1 MEDTIK
7 IELLTPLTGTFLP
20 NEMEQDWEGEEYH
33 ELEEEQ
39 VLFDGAD
46 LIPYVS
52 EIQEKI
58 AEYSRVGHEDDK
70 TDNLMD
76 YFDGSAAIK
85 EKVLSAVPSVKEAD
99 GVLYGCTILELKEY
113 LETEELSE
121 LCEYLT
127 GQYSDG
133 WGEGFEQQEI
143 PVEGG
148 ELCIHF
154 WRPMD
159 FEFQQAKPEV
169 SKEKSEKQENPAN
182 VPKRPKMQLLGM
194 DGNVFA
200 VMARASKLLQENGQ
214 GQEAKEMI
222 ARVQKSENYYQALH
236 IISEYVETELSASS
250 QNDTKPPTYVQV
262 DETHIEEL
270 KQVPEF
276 ARVGEYYMY
285 GEEVSTQGFKGFF
298 AYTDKETL
306 YMARSQ
312 MNLADGDL
320 PEEKNEIVVSK
331 EWLSKFFPDCHI
343 GDSVTLDTESFS
355 GEYTISGILDT
366 TGQEKQNIYSF
377 LISKEMLEQCTKYE
391 PDGYFAYVHLN
402 HVNQLDGEL
411 IKSYVQKIK
420 EELQIPGVGFH
431 DAYFRYIDGDISMEN
446 VLLLMA
452 FAGIVLVG
460 GCVVIQSIF
469 RISII
474 DKIKSYG
481 QLRTVGATKKQ
492 IMRIVK
498 KEGHSL
504 GWKGMSIGILLGLGV
519 TLLLFPKGFSLSG
532 YLLVIGCTVLICWTM
547 ICLSIR
553 KPVKLAANISPVEAV
568 RFTSLQKKIKNR
580 AKRKK
585 ISPCSLGMLNFRRDW
600 KKTVSIVFS
609 LSLGGILLLAVSS
622 LLLLQSPEKMA
633 RQHFKNGD
641 YKIYIDSDRE
651 HIDLLKQ
658 GNPLNEEL
666 KQEVLGIDGVEDI
679 LVTRKSASYGAT
691 FGGITARG
699 TCDMITNENKE
710 LLAQAVV
717 EGSMPGDN
725 SILLKDDYR
734 DFDGKEKLG
743 ETIELS
749 LGKKTIP
756 VTISGFF
763 DGEKTD
769 FASGHGPIGVDGPMM
784 FLSEELFQELIP
796 DVTNFDYSWDIVC
809 DPEKSEKVG
818 KALENLVV
826 SHTDIG
832 LDTFEDKVDSYGYM
846 DVAYGVMQVISWF
859 IFLFGVINLINTT
872 LSNQYSRRQEN
883 SVLRS
888 IGLAPKQLAQMT
900 VWEGMGY
907 VVSSILLMLAIGLP
921 ITLLVWRKFSISA
934 YAGRIL
940 PYEFPWLQMGV
951 YVVELVTVELILSV
965 WTIRRQKKQS
975 LIEQMRSME

>member
-1 MEDTIK
+1 MTWPFENNTNGIVK
-7 IELLTPLTGTFLP
+7 
-20 NEMEQDWEGEEYH
+20 
-33 ELEEEQ
+33 
-39 VLFDGAD
+39 
-46 LIPYVS
+46 
-52 EIQEKI
+52 
-58 AEYSRVGHEDDK
+58 
-70 TDNLMD
+70 NL
-76 YFDGSAAIK
+76 
-85 EKVLSAVPSVKEAD
+85 
-99 GVLYGCTILELKEY
+99 
-113 LETEELSE
+113 
-121 LCEYLT
+121 
-127 GQYSDG
+127 
-133 WGEGFEQQEI
+133 
-143 PVEGG
+143 
-148 ELCIHF
+148 
-154 WRPMD
+154 
-159 FEFQQAKPEV
+159 AKRNL
-169 SKEKSEKQENPAN
+169 KSEKRRNIM
-182 VPKRPKMQLLGM
+182 V
-194 DGNVFA
+194 
-200 VMARASKLLQENGQ
+200 
-214 GQEAKEMI
+214 
-222 ARVQKSENYYQALH
+222 
-236 IISEYVETELSASS
+236 IISVVLAAFLISLSGLVGVSLMQTEKKKVI
-250 QNDTKPPTYVQV
+250 DTYEATYVQV
-262 DETHIEEL
+262 DEAHIEEL

-285 GEEVSTQGFKGFF
+285 GKESSTQGFNGFF
-298 AYTDKETL
+298 AYADKETL

-312 MNLADGDL
+312 MKLADGDL
-320 PEEKNEIVVSK
+320 PIEKNEIVVSK

-343 GDSVTLDTESFS
+343 GDSVTMDTESFS

-366 TGQEKQNIYSF
+366 TGQEKQNMYSF
-377 LISKEMLEQCTKYE
+377 LISKEMLGQCKKYE
-391 PDGYFAYVHLN
+391 PDGFFAYVHLKN
-402 HVNQLDGEL
+402 VDQLDGEL

-420 EELQIPGVGFH
+420 EELQIPGVGFQ

-481 QLRTVGATKKQ
+481 QLRTIGATKKQ

-519 TLLLFPKGFSLSG
+519 TLLLFPRGFSLLG

-568 RFTSLQKKIKNR
+568 RFTSPQKKIKNR
-580 AKRKK
+580 TKRKK

-600 KKTVSIVFS
+600 KKTVSIMFS

-622 LLLLQSPEKMA
+622 LLILQSPEKLA
-633 RQHFKNGD
+633 RQEFENGD
-641 YKIYIDSDRE
+641 YKIYMDSDQE

-666 KQEVLGIDGVEDI
+666 KQEILDIDGVEGI
-679 LVTRKSASYGAT
+679 LVTRKSAGFEAT
-691 FGGITARG
+691 SHGITSHG
-699 TCDMITNENKE
+699 TCDMITKENRE
-710 LLAQAVV
+710 LLAQAIV
-717 EGSMPGDN
+717 EGSMPDN
-725 SILLKDDYR
+725 NGILLPYEYC

-749 LGKKTIP
+749 LGEKTIP
-756 VTISGFF
+756 VTISGYF
-763 DGEKTD
+763 DAKQVFA
-769 FASGHGPIGVDGPMM
+769 FASGHGSIGVDGPMM
-784 FLSEELFQELIP
+784 FLPEELFQELIP

-809 DPEKSEKVG
+809 NPDKSEKVG

-826 SHTDIG
+826 SHTDTG

-846 DVAYGVMQVISWF
+846 NVAYGIMQVISWF

-888 IGLAPKQLAQMT
+888 VGLAPKQLAQMA

-951 YVVELVTVELILSV
+951 YVVVLVTVEFILSV

-975 LIEQMRSME
+975 LIEQMRAME

>member
-1 MEDTIK
+1 MTWPFENNTNGIVK
-7 IELLTPLTGTFLP
+7 
-20 NEMEQDWEGEEYH
+20 
-33 ELEEEQ
+33 
-39 VLFDGAD
+39 
-46 LIPYVS
+46 
-52 EIQEKI
+52 
-58 AEYSRVGHEDDK
+58 
-70 TDNLMD
+70 NL
-76 YFDGSAAIK
+76 
-85 EKVLSAVPSVKEAD
+85 
-99 GVLYGCTILELKEY
+99 
-113 LETEELSE
+113 
-121 LCEYLT
+121 
-127 GQYSDG
+127 
-133 WGEGFEQQEI
+133 
-143 PVEGG
+143 
-148 ELCIHF
+148 
-154 WRPMD
+154 
-159 FEFQQAKPEV
+159 AKRNL
-169 SKEKSEKQENPAN
+169 KSEKRRNIM
-182 VPKRPKMQLLGM
+182 V
-194 DGNVFA
+194 
-200 VMARASKLLQENGQ
+200 
-214 GQEAKEMI
+214 
-222 ARVQKSENYYQALH
+222 
-236 IISEYVETELSASS
+236 IISVVLAAFLISLSGLVGVSLMQTEKKKVI
-250 QNDTKPPTYVQV
+250 DTYEATYVQV
-262 DETHIEEL
+262 DEAHIEEL
-270 KQVPEF
+270 KQVPDF

-285 GEEVSTQGFKGFF
+285 GKESSTQGFNGFF
-298 AYTDKETL
+298 AYADKETL

-312 MNLADGDL
+312 MKLADGDL
-320 PEEKNEIVVSK
+320 PIEKNEIVVSK
-331 EWLSKFFPDCHI
+331 EWLSKFSPDCHI

-366 TGQEKQNIYSF
+366 TGQEKQNMYSF
-377 LISKEMLEQCTKYE
+377 LISKEMLEQCKKYE
-391 PDGYFAYVHLN
+391 PDGFFAYVHLKN
-402 HVNQLDGEL
+402 VDQLDGEL

-420 EELQIPGVGFH
+420 EELQIPGVGFQ

-481 QLRTVGATKKQ
+481 QLRTIGATKKQ

-519 TLLLFPKGFSLSG
+519 TLLLFPRGFSLLG

-568 RFTSLQKKIKNR
+568 RFTSPQKKIKNR
-580 AKRKK
+580 TKRKK
-585 ISPCSLGMLNFRRDW
+585 ISPCSLGILNFRRDW
-600 KKTVSIVFS
+600 KKTVSIMFS

-622 LLLLQSPEKMA
+622 LLILQSPEKLA
-633 RQHFKNGD
+633 RQYFKNGD
-641 YKIYIDSDRE
+641 YKIYMDSDKE

-666 KQEVLGIDGVEDI
+666 KQEILNIDGVEEI
-679 LVTRKSASYGAT
+679 LVTRKSAGFEAT
-691 FGGITARG
+691 SHGITEHG
-699 TCDMITNENKE
+699 TCDMITKENRE
-710 LLAQAVV
+710 LLAQAIV
-717 EGSMPGDN
+717 EGSMPDN
-725 SILLKDDYR
+725 NGILLPYEYSG
-734 DFDGKEKLG
+734 FDGKEKLG

-749 LGKKTIP
+749 LGEKTIP
-756 VTISGFF
+756 VTISGFYNLQ
-763 DGEKTD
+763 KTI
-769 FASGHGPIGVDGPMM
+769 FASGHGSIGVDGPMM
-784 FLSEELFQELIP
+784 FLPEKLFQELIP

-809 DPEKSEKVG
+809 DSDKSEKVG

-826 SHTDIG
+826 SHTDTG
-832 LDTFEDKVDSYGYM
+832 LDTFEDRVDSFGYM
-846 DVAYGVMQVISWF
+846 NVVYGIMQVISWF

-888 IGLAPKQLAQMT
+888 VGLAPKQLAQMA

-921 ITLLVWRKFSISA
+921 ITLLVWRKFSISS

-951 YVVELVTVELILSV
+951 YVVVLVTVEFILSV

-975 LIEQMRSME
+975 LIEQMRAME

>member
-1 MEDTIK
+1 MTWPFENNTNGIVK
-7 IELLTPLTGTFLP
+7 
-20 NEMEQDWEGEEYH
+20 
-33 ELEEEQ
+33 
-39 VLFDGAD
+39 
-46 LIPYVS
+46 
-52 EIQEKI
+52 
-58 AEYSRVGHEDDK
+58 
-70 TDNLMD
+70 NL
-76 YFDGSAAIK
+76 
-85 EKVLSAVPSVKEAD
+85 
-99 GVLYGCTILELKEY
+99 
-113 LETEELSE
+113 
-121 LCEYLT
+121 
-127 GQYSDG
+127 
-133 WGEGFEQQEI
+133 
-143 PVEGG
+143 
-148 ELCIHF
+148 
-154 WRPMD
+154 
-159 FEFQQAKPEV
+159 AKRNL
-169 SKEKSEKQENPAN
+169 KSEKRRNIM
-182 VPKRPKMQLLGM
+182 V
-194 DGNVFA
+194 
-200 VMARASKLLQENGQ
+200 
-214 GQEAKEMI
+214 
-222 ARVQKSENYYQALH
+222 
-236 IISEYVETELSASS
+236 IISVVLAAFLISLSGLVGVSLMQTEKKKVI
-250 QNDTKPPTYVQV
+250 DTYEATYVQV
-262 DETHIEEL
+262 DEAHIEEL

-285 GEEVSTQGFKGFF
+285 GEEVSTQGFNGFF
-298 AYTDKETL
+298 AYADKETL
-306 YMARSQ
+306 YMAHSQ
-312 MNLADGDL
+312 MKLADGDL
-320 PEEKNEIVVSK
+320 PIEKNEIVVSK

-366 TGQEKQNIYSF
+366 TGQEKQNMYSF
-377 LISKEMLEQCTKYE
+377 LISKEMLEQCKKYE
-391 PDGYFAYVHLN
+391 PDGFFAYVHLKN
-402 HVNQLDGEL
+402 VDQLDGEL

-420 EELQIPGVGFH
+420 EELQIPGVGFQ
-431 DAYFRYIDGDISMEN
+431 DAYFRYIDGEISMEN

-481 QLRTVGATKKQ
+481 QLRTIGATKKQ

-519 TLLLFPKGFSLSG
+519 TLLLFPRGFSLLG
-532 YLLVIGCTVLICWTM
+532 YLFVIGCTVLICWTM

-568 RFTSLQKKIKNR
+568 RFTSPQKKIKNR
-580 AKRKK
+580 TKRKK

-622 LLLLQSPEKMA
+622 LLILQSPEKMA

-641 YKIYIDSDRE
+641 YKIYIDSDQE

-666 KQEVLGIDGVEDI
+666 KQEVLGIDGVEGI
-679 LVTRKSASYGAT
+679 LVTRKSAGFEAT
-691 FGGITARG
+691 SHGITSHG
-699 TCDMITNENKE
+699 TCDMITKENRE
-710 LLAQAVV
+710 LLAQAIV
-717 EGSMPGDN
+717 EGNMPDN
-725 SILLKDDYR
+725 NGILLPYEYC

-749 LGKKTIP
+749 LGEKTIP
-756 VTISGFF
+756 VTISGYF
-763 DGEKTD
+763 DAKQVFA
-769 FASGHGPIGVDGPMM
+769 FASGHGSIGVDGPMM
-784 FLSEELFQELIP
+784 FLPEELFQELIP

-809 DPEKSEKVG
+809 DSDKSEKVG

-826 SHTDIG
+826 SHTDTG

-846 DVAYGVMQVISWF
+846 NVAYGIMQVISWF

-888 IGLAPKQLAQMT
+888 VGLAPKQLAQMA

-907 VVSSILLMLAIGLP
+907 VISSILLMLAIGLP

-951 YVVELVTVELILSV
+951 YVVVFVTVEFILSV

-975 LIEQMRSME
+975 LIEQMRAME

>member
-1 MEDTIK
+1 MTWPFENNTNGIVK
-7 IELLTPLTGTFLP
+7 
-20 NEMEQDWEGEEYH
+20 
-33 ELEEEQ
+33 
-39 VLFDGAD
+39 
-46 LIPYVS
+46 
-52 EIQEKI
+52 
-58 AEYSRVGHEDDK
+58 
-70 TDNLMD
+70 NL
-76 YFDGSAAIK
+76 
-85 EKVLSAVPSVKEAD
+85 
-99 GVLYGCTILELKEY
+99 
-113 LETEELSE
+113 
-121 LCEYLT
+121 
-127 GQYSDG
+127 
-133 WGEGFEQQEI
+133 
-143 PVEGG
+143 
-148 ELCIHF
+148 
-154 WRPMD
+154 
-159 FEFQQAKPEV
+159 AKRNL
-169 SKEKSEKQENPAN
+169 KSEKRRNIM
-182 VPKRPKMQLLGM
+182 V
-194 DGNVFA
+194 
-200 VMARASKLLQENGQ
+200 
-214 GQEAKEMI
+214 
-222 ARVQKSENYYQALH
+222 
-236 IISEYVETELSASS
+236 IISVVLAAFLISLSGLVGVSLMQTEKKKVI
-250 QNDTKPPTYVQV
+250 DTYEATYVQV
-262 DETHIEEL
+262 DEAHIEEL

-285 GEEVSTQGFKGFF
+285 GEEVSTQGFNGFF
-298 AYTDKETL
+298 AYADKETL

-312 MNLADGDL
+312 MKLADGDL
-320 PEEKNEIVVSK
+320 PIEKNEIVVSK

-366 TGQEKQNIYSF
+366 TGQEKQNMYSF
-377 LISKEMLEQCTKYE
+377 LISKEMLKQCKKYE
-391 PDGYFAYVHLN
+391 PDGFFAYVHLKN
-402 HVNQLDGEL
+402 VDQLDGEL

-420 EELQIPGVGFH
+420 EELQIPGVGFQ
-431 DAYFRYIDGDISMEN
+431 DAYFRYIDGEISMEN

-481 QLRTVGATKKQ
+481 QLRTIGATKKQ

-519 TLLLFPKGFSLSG
+519 TLLLFPRGFSLLG
-532 YLLVIGCTVLICWTM
+532 YLFVIGCTVLICWTM

-568 RFTSLQKKIKNR
+568 RFTSPQKKIKNR
-580 AKRKK
+580 TKRKK

-600 KKTVSIVFS
+600 KKTVSIMFS

-622 LLLLQSPEKMA
+622 LLILQSPEKLA
-633 RQHFKNGD
+633 RQYFKNGD
-641 YKIYIDSDRE
+641 YKIYMDSDKE

-666 KQEVLGIDGVEDI
+666 KQEILDIDGVEEI
-679 LVTRKSASYGAT
+679 LVTRKSAGFEAT
-691 FGGITARG
+691 SHEITMRG
-699 TCDMITNENKE
+699 VCDMITKENRK
-710 LLAQAVV
+710 LVAQAVLD
-717 EGSMPGDN
+717 GSMPEDN
-725 SILLKDDYR
+725 GILLPYNYQG
-734 DFDGKEKLG
+734 FDGKEKLG

-749 LGKKTIP
+749 LGEKTIP
-756 VTISGFF
+756 VIISGFF
-763 DGEKTD
+763 DAKQVLA
-769 FASGHGPIGVDGPMM
+769 FADGHGPIGVDGPMM

-809 DPEKSEKVG
+809 NPEKSEKVG

-832 LDTFEDKVDSYGYM
+832 LDTFEDRVDSFGYM
-846 DVAYGVMQVISWF
+846 NVAYGIMQVISWF

-888 IGLAPKQLAQMT
+888 VGLAPKQLAQMA

-921 ITLLVWRKFSISA
+921 ITLLVWRKFSISS

-951 YVVELVTVELILSV
+951 YVVVLVTVEFILSV

-975 LIEQMRSME
+975 LIEQMRAME

>member
-1 MEDTIK
+1 MTWPFENNTNGIVK
-7 IELLTPLTGTFLP
+7 
-20 NEMEQDWEGEEYH
+20 
-33 ELEEEQ
+33 
-39 VLFDGAD
+39 
-46 LIPYVS
+46 
-52 EIQEKI
+52 
-58 AEYSRVGHEDDK
+58 
-70 TDNLMD
+70 NL
-76 YFDGSAAIK
+76 
-85 EKVLSAVPSVKEAD
+85 
-99 GVLYGCTILELKEY
+99 
-113 LETEELSE
+113 
-121 LCEYLT
+121 
-127 GQYSDG
+127 
-133 WGEGFEQQEI
+133 
-143 PVEGG
+143 
-148 ELCIHF
+148 
-154 WRPMD
+154 
-159 FEFQQAKPEV
+159 AKRNL
-169 SKEKSEKQENPAN
+169 KSEKRRNIM
-182 VPKRPKMQLLGM
+182 V
-194 DGNVFA
+194 
-200 VMARASKLLQENGQ
+200 
-214 GQEAKEMI
+214 
-222 ARVQKSENYYQALH
+222 
-236 IISEYVETELSASS
+236 IISVVLAAFLISLSGLVGVSLMQTEKKKVI
-250 QNDTKPPTYVQV
+250 DTYEATYVQV
-262 DETHIEEL
+262 DEAHIEEL

-285 GEEVSTQGFKGFF
+285 GEEVSTQGFNGFF
-298 AYTDKETL
+298 AYADKETL

-312 MNLADGDL
+312 MKLADGDL
-320 PEEKNEIVVSK
+320 PIEKNEIVVSK

-366 TGQEKQNIYSF
+366 TGQEKQNMYSF
-377 LISKEMLEQCTKYE
+377 LISKEMLKQCKKYE
-391 PDGYFAYVHLN
+391 PDGFFAYVHLKN
-402 HVNQLDGEL
+402 VDQLDGEL

-420 EELQIPGVGFH
+420 EELQIPGVGFQ
-431 DAYFRYIDGDISMEN
+431 DAYFRYIDGEISMEN

-481 QLRTVGATKKQ
+481 QLRTIGATKKQ

-519 TLLLFPKGFSLSG
+519 TLLLFPRGFSLLG
-532 YLLVIGCTVLICWTM
+532 YLFVIGCTVLICWTM

-568 RFTSLQKKIKNR
+568 RFTSPQKKIKNR
-580 AKRKK
+580 TKRKK

-600 KKTVSIVFS
+600 KKTVSIMFS

-622 LLLLQSPEKMA
+622 LLILQSPEKLA
-633 RQHFKNGD
+633 RQYFKNGD
-641 YKIYIDSDRE
+641 YKIYMDSDKE

-666 KQEVLGIDGVEDI
+666 KQEILDIDGVEGI
-679 LVTRKSASYGAT
+679 LVTRKSAGFEAT
-691 FGGITARG
+691 SHEITTRG
-699 TCDMITNENKE
+699 VCDMITKKNRK
-710 LLAQAVV
+710 LVAQTVV
-717 EGSMPGDN
+717 EGSMPDN
-725 SILLKDDYR
+725 NGILLPYDYR
-734 DFDGKEKLG
+734 GFDGKEKLG

-749 LGKKTIP
+749 LGEKTIP
-756 VTISGFF
+756 VTISGFY
-763 DGEKTD
+763 DLEKTI

-784 FLSEELFQELIP
+784 FLPEKLLQKLIP

-809 DPEKSEKVG
+809 NPDKSEKVG

-832 LDTFEDKVDSYGYM
+832 LDTFEDRVDSFGYM
-846 DVAYGVMQVISWF
+846 NVAYGIMQVISWF

-888 IGLAPKQLAQMT
+888 VGLAPKQLAQMA

-921 ITLLVWRKFSISA
+921 ITLLVWRKFSISS

-951 YVVELVTVELILSV
+951 YVVVLVTVEFILSV

-975 LIEQMRSME
+975 LIEQMRAME

>member
-1 MEDTIK
+1 MQTEKKKVIDT
-7 IELLTPLTGTFLP
+7 
-20 NEMEQDWEGEEYH
+20 Y
-33 ELEEEQ
+33 
-39 VLFDGAD
+39 
-46 LIPYVS
+46 
-52 EIQEKI
+52 
-58 AEYSRVGHEDDK
+58 
-70 TDNLMD
+70 
-76 YFDGSAAIK
+76 
-85 EKVLSAVPSVKEAD
+85 EA
-99 GVLYGCTILELKEY
+99 
-113 LETEELSE
+113 
-121 LCEYLT
+121 
-127 GQYSDG
+127 
-133 WGEGFEQQEI
+133 
-143 PVEGG
+143 
-148 ELCIHF
+148 
-154 WRPMD
+154 
-159 FEFQQAKPEV
+159 
-169 SKEKSEKQENPAN
+169 
-182 VPKRPKMQLLGM
+182 
-194 DGNVFA
+194 
-200 VMARASKLLQENGQ
+200 
-214 GQEAKEMI
+214 
-222 ARVQKSENYYQALH
+222 
-236 IISEYVETELSASS
+236 
-250 QNDTKPPTYVQV
+250 TYVQV
-262 DETHIEEL
+262 DEAHIEEL

-285 GEEVSTQGFKGFF
+285 GKESSTQGFNGFF
-298 AYTDKETL
+298 AYADKETL

-312 MNLADGDL
+312 MKLADGDL

-366 TGQEKQNIYSF
+366 TGQEKQNMYSF
-377 LISKEMLEQCTKYE
+377 LISKEMLKQCKKYE
-391 PDGYFAYVHLN
+391 PDGFFAYVHLKN
-402 HVNQLDGEL
+402 VDQLDGEL

-420 EELQIPGVGFH
+420 EELQIPGVGFQ

-481 QLRTVGATKKQ
+481 QLRTIGATKKQ

-519 TLLLFPKGFSLSG
+519 TLLLFPRGFSLLG

-568 RFTSLQKKIKNR
+568 RFTSPQKKIKNR
-580 AKRKK
+580 TKRKK
-585 ISPCSLGMLNFRRDW
+585 ISPCSLGILNFRRDW
-600 KKTVSIVFS
+600 KKTVSIMFS

-622 LLLLQSPEKMA
+622 LLILQSPEKLA
-633 RQHFKNGD
+633 RQYFKNGD
-641 YKIYIDSDRE
+641 YKIYMDSDKE

-666 KQEVLGIDGVEDI
+666 KQEILNIDGVEEI
-679 LVTRKSASYGAT
+679 LVTRKSAGFEAT
-691 FGGITARG
+691 SHGITEHG
-699 TCDMITNENKE
+699 TCDMITKENRE
-710 LLAQAVV
+710 HLAQAIV
-717 EGSMPGDN
+717 EGSMPDN
-725 SILLKDDYR
+725 NGILLPYEYSG
-734 DFDGKEKLG
+734 FDGKEKLG

-749 LGKKTIP
+749 LGEKTIP
-756 VTISGFF
+756 VTISGFYNLQ
-763 DGEKTD
+763 KTI
-769 FASGHGPIGVDGPMM
+769 FASGHGSIGVDGPMM
-784 FLSEELFQELIP
+784 FLPEKLFQELIP

-809 DPEKSEKVG
+809 DSDKSEKVG

-826 SHTDIG
+826 SHTDTG
-832 LDTFEDKVDSYGYM
+832 LDTFEDRVDSFGYM
-846 DVAYGVMQVISWF
+846 NVVYGIMQVISWF

-888 IGLAPKQLAQMT
+888 VGLAPKQLAQMA

-921 ITLLVWRKFSISA
+921 ITLLVWRKFSISS

-951 YVVELVTVELILSV
+951 YVVVLVTVEFILSV

-975 LIEQMRSME
+975 LIEQMRAME

>member
-1 MEDTIK
+1 MTWPFENNTNGIVK
-7 IELLTPLTGTFLP
+7 
-20 NEMEQDWEGEEYH
+20 
-33 ELEEEQ
+33 
-39 VLFDGAD
+39 
-46 LIPYVS
+46 
-52 EIQEKI
+52 
-58 AEYSRVGHEDDK
+58 
-70 TDNLMD
+70 NL
-76 YFDGSAAIK
+76 
-85 EKVLSAVPSVKEAD
+85 
-99 GVLYGCTILELKEY
+99 
-113 LETEELSE
+113 
-121 LCEYLT
+121 
-127 GQYSDG
+127 
-133 WGEGFEQQEI
+133 
-143 PVEGG
+143 
-148 ELCIHF
+148 
-154 WRPMD
+154 
-159 FEFQQAKPEV
+159 AKRNL
-169 SKEKSEKQENPAN
+169 KSEKRRNIM
-182 VPKRPKMQLLGM
+182 V
-194 DGNVFA
+194 
-200 VMARASKLLQENGQ
+200 
-214 GQEAKEMI
+214 
-222 ARVQKSENYYQALH
+222 
-236 IISEYVETELSASS
+236 IISVVLAAFLISLSGLVGVSLMQTEKKKVI
-250 QNDTKPPTYVQV
+250 DTYEATYVQV
-262 DETHIEEL
+262 DEAHIEEL

-285 GEEVSTQGFKGFF
+285 GKESSTQGFNGFF
-298 AYTDKETL
+298 AYADKETL

-312 MNLADGDL
+312 MKLADGDL
-320 PEEKNEIVVSK
+320 PIEKNEIVVSK
-331 EWLSKFFPDCHI
+331 EWLSKFFPDSHI

-355 GEYTISGILDT
+355 GDYTITGILDT
-366 TGQEKQNIYSF
+366 TGQEKQNMYSF
-377 LISKEMLEQCTKYE
+377 LISKEMLEQCKKYE
-391 PDGYFAYVHLN
+391 PDGFFAYVHLKN
-402 HVNQLDGEL
+402 VDQLDGEL

-420 EELQIPGVGFH
+420 EELQIPGVGFQ

-481 QLRTVGATKKQ
+481 QLRTIGATKKQ

-519 TLLLFPKGFSLSG
+519 TLLLFPRGFSLLG

-568 RFTSLQKKIKNR
+568 RFTSPQKKIKNR
-580 AKRKK
+580 TKRKK
-585 ISPCSLGMLNFRRDW
+585 ISPCSLGILNFRRDW
-600 KKTVSIVFS
+600 KKTVSIMFS

-622 LLLLQSPEKMA
+622 LLILQSPEKLA
-633 RQHFKNGD
+633 RQYFKNGD
-641 YKIYIDSDRE
+641 YKIYMDSDKE

-666 KQEVLGIDGVEDI
+666 KQEILNIDGVEEI
-679 LVTRKSASYGAT
+679 LVTRKSAGFEAT
-691 FGGITARG
+691 SHGITEHG
-699 TCDMITNENKE
+699 TCDMITKENRE
-710 LLAQAVV
+710 LLAQAIV
-717 EGSMPGDN
+717 EGSMPDN
-725 SILLKDDYR
+725 NGILLPYEYSG
-734 DFDGKEKLG
+734 FDGKEKLG

-749 LGKKTIP
+749 LGEKTIP
-756 VTISGFF
+756 VTISGFYNLQ
-763 DGEKTD
+763 KTI
-769 FASGHGPIGVDGPMM
+769 FASGHGSIGVDGPMM
-784 FLSEELFQELIP
+784 FLPEKLFQELIP

-809 DPEKSEKVG
+809 DSDKSEKVG

-826 SHTDIG
+826 SHTDTG
-832 LDTFEDKVDSYGYM
+832 LDTFEDRVDSFGYM
-846 DVAYGVMQVISWF
+846 NVVYGIMQVISWF

-888 IGLAPKQLAQMT
+888 VGLAPKQLAQMA

-921 ITLLVWRKFSISA
+921 ITLLVWRKFSISS

-951 YVVELVTVELILSV
+951 YVVVLVTVEFILSV

-975 LIEQMRSME
+975 LIEQMRAME

>member
-1 MEDTIK
+1 MTWPFENNTNGIVK
-7 IELLTPLTGTFLP
+7 
-20 NEMEQDWEGEEYH
+20 
-33 ELEEEQ
+33 
-39 VLFDGAD
+39 
-46 LIPYVS
+46 
-52 EIQEKI
+52 
-58 AEYSRVGHEDDK
+58 
-70 TDNLMD
+70 NL
-76 YFDGSAAIK
+76 
-85 EKVLSAVPSVKEAD
+85 
-99 GVLYGCTILELKEY
+99 
-113 LETEELSE
+113 
-121 LCEYLT
+121 
-127 GQYSDG
+127 
-133 WGEGFEQQEI
+133 
-143 PVEGG
+143 
-148 ELCIHF
+148 
-154 WRPMD
+154 
-159 FEFQQAKPEV
+159 AKRNL
-169 SKEKSEKQENPAN
+169 KSEKRRNIM
-182 VPKRPKMQLLGM
+182 V
-194 DGNVFA
+194 
-200 VMARASKLLQENGQ
+200 
-214 GQEAKEMI
+214 
-222 ARVQKSENYYQALH
+222 
-236 IISEYVETELSASS
+236 IISVVLAAFLISLSGLVGVSLMQTEKKKVI
-250 QNDTKPPTYVQV
+250 DTYEATYVQV
-262 DETHIEEL
+262 DEAHIEEL
-270 KQVPEF
+270 KQVPDF

-285 GEEVSTQGFKGFF
+285 GKESSTQGFNGFF
-298 AYTDKETL
+298 AYADKETL

-312 MNLADGDL
+312 MKLADGDL
-320 PEEKNEIVVSK
+320 PIEKNEIVVSK
-331 EWLSKFFPDCHI
+331 EWLSKFSPDCHI

-366 TGQEKQNIYSF
+366 TGQEKQNMYYF
-377 LISKEMLEQCTKYE
+377 LISKEMLEQCKKYE
-391 PDGYFAYVHLN
+391 PDGFFAYVHLKN
-402 HVNQLDGEL
+402 VDQLDGEL

-420 EELQIPGVGFH
+420 EELQIPGVGFQ

-481 QLRTVGATKKQ
+481 QLRTIGATKKQ

-504 GWKGMSIGILLGLGV
+504 GWKGLSIGILLGLGV
-519 TLLLFPKGFSLSG
+519 TLLLFPRGFSLLG

-568 RFTSLQKKIKNR
+568 RFTSPQKKIKNR
-580 AKRKK
+580 TKRKK

-622 LLLLQSPEKMA
+622 LLILQSPEKLA

-641 YKIYIDSDRE
+641 YKIYMDSDKE

-666 KQEVLGIDGVEDI
+666 KQEIQDIDGVEEI
-679 LVTRKSASYGAT
+679 LVTRKSAGFEAT
-691 FGGITARG
+691 FHGITAHG
-699 TCDMITNENKE
+699 TCDMITRENRE
-710 LLAQAVV
+710 LLVQTVL

-725 SILLKDDYR
+725 GILLKDNYR
-734 DFDGKEKLG
+734 DFDGKEKVG

-749 LGKKTIP
+749 LGEKTIP

-763 DGEKTD
+763 DGKKTI

-784 FLSEELFQELIP
+784 FLPEKLFQELIP

-809 DPEKSEKVG
+809 DPYKSEKVG

-826 SHTDIG
+826 SHTDTG

-846 DVAYGVMQVISWF
+846 NVVYGIMQVISWF

-883 SVLRS
+883 SVLCS
-888 IGLAPKQLAQMT
+888 VGLAPKQLTQMA

-907 VVSSILLMLAIGLP
+907 PCVLG
-921 ITLLVWRKFSISA
+921 
-934 YAGRIL
+934 
-940 PYEFPWLQMGV
+940 
-951 YVVELVTVELILSV
+951 
-965 WTIRRQKKQS
+965 
-975 LIEQMRSME
+975 

>member
-1 MEDTIK
+1 MTWPFENNTNGIVK
-7 IELLTPLTGTFLP
+7 
-20 NEMEQDWEGEEYH
+20 
-33 ELEEEQ
+33 
-39 VLFDGAD
+39 
-46 LIPYVS
+46 
-52 EIQEKI
+52 
-58 AEYSRVGHEDDK
+58 
-70 TDNLMD
+70 NL
-76 YFDGSAAIK
+76 
-85 EKVLSAVPSVKEAD
+85 
-99 GVLYGCTILELKEY
+99 
-113 LETEELSE
+113 
-121 LCEYLT
+121 
-127 GQYSDG
+127 
-133 WGEGFEQQEI
+133 
-143 PVEGG
+143 
-148 ELCIHF
+148 
-154 WRPMD
+154 
-159 FEFQQAKPEV
+159 AKRNL
-169 SKEKSEKQENPAN
+169 KSEKRRNIM
-182 VPKRPKMQLLGM
+182 V
-194 DGNVFA
+194 
-200 VMARASKLLQENGQ
+200 
-214 GQEAKEMI
+214 
-222 ARVQKSENYYQALH
+222 
-236 IISEYVETELSASS
+236 IISVVLAAFLISLSGLVGVSLM
-250 QNDTKPPTYVQV
+250 QKEKKKVIDTYEATYVQV
-262 DETHIEEL
+262 DEAHIEEL

-285 GEEVSTQGFKGFF
+285 GKESSTQGFNGFF
-298 AYTDKETL
+298 AYADKETL
-306 YMARSQ
+306 YMARSK
-312 MNLADGDL
+312 MKLADGDL
-320 PEEKNEIVVSK
+320 PIEKNEIVVSK

-366 TGQEKQNIYSF
+366 TGQEKQNMYSF
-377 LISKEMLEQCTKYE
+377 LISKEMLEQCKKYE
-391 PDGYFAYVHLN
+391 PDGFFAYVHLKN
-402 HVNQLDGEL
+402 VDQLDGEL

-420 EELQIPGVGFH
+420 EELQIPGVGFQ

-481 QLRTVGATKKQ
+481 QLRTIGATKKQ

-519 TLLLFPKGFSLSG
+519 TLLLFPRGFSLLG

-568 RFTSLQKKIKNR
+568 RFTSPQKKIKNR
-580 AKRKK
+580 TKRKK
-585 ISPCSLGMLNFRRDW
+585 ISPCSLGILNFRRDW
-600 KKTVSIVFS
+600 KKTVSIMFS

-622 LLLLQSPEKMA
+622 LLILQSPEKLA
-633 RQHFKNGD
+633 RQYFKNGD
-641 YKIYIDSDRE
+641 YKIYMDSDKE

-666 KQEVLGIDGVEDI
+666 KQEILNIDGVEEI
-679 LVTRKSASYGAT
+679 LVTRKSAGFEAT
-691 FGGITARG
+691 SHGITEHG
-699 TCDMITNENKE
+699 TCDMITKENRE
-710 LLAQAVV
+710 LLAQAIV
-717 EGSMPGDN
+717 EGSMPDN
-725 SILLKDDYR
+725 NGILLPYEYSG
-734 DFDGKEKLG
+734 FDGKEKLG

-749 LGKKTIP
+749 LGEKTIP
-756 VTISGFF
+756 VTISGFYNLQ
-763 DGEKTD
+763 KTI
-769 FASGHGPIGVDGPMM
+769 FASGHGSIGVDGPMM
-784 FLSEELFQELIP
+784 FLPEKLFQELIP

-809 DPEKSEKVG
+809 DSDKSEKVG

-826 SHTDIG
+826 SHTDTG
-832 LDTFEDKVDSYGYM
+832 LDTFEDRVDSFGYM
-846 DVAYGVMQVISWF
+846 NVVYGIMQVISWF

-888 IGLAPKQLAQMT
+888 VGLAPKQLAQMA

-934 YAGRIL
+934 YAGQIL

-951 YVVELVTVELILSV
+951 YVVVLVTVEFILSV

-975 LIEQMRSME
+975 LIEQMRAME

>member
-1 MEDTIK
+1 MTWPFENNTNGIVK
-7 IELLTPLTGTFLP
+7 
-20 NEMEQDWEGEEYH
+20 
-33 ELEEEQ
+33 
-39 VLFDGAD
+39 
-46 LIPYVS
+46 
-52 EIQEKI
+52 
-58 AEYSRVGHEDDK
+58 
-70 TDNLMD
+70 NL
-76 YFDGSAAIK
+76 
-85 EKVLSAVPSVKEAD
+85 
-99 GVLYGCTILELKEY
+99 
-113 LETEELSE
+113 
-121 LCEYLT
+121 
-127 GQYSDG
+127 
-133 WGEGFEQQEI
+133 
-143 PVEGG
+143 
-148 ELCIHF
+148 
-154 WRPMD
+154 
-159 FEFQQAKPEV
+159 AKRNL
-169 SKEKSEKQENPAN
+169 KSEKRRNIM
-182 VPKRPKMQLLGM
+182 V
-194 DGNVFA
+194 
-200 VMARASKLLQENGQ
+200 
-214 GQEAKEMI
+214 
-222 ARVQKSENYYQALH
+222 
-236 IISEYVETELSASS
+236 IISVVLAAFLISLSGLVGVSLMQTEKKKVI
-250 QNDTKPPTYVQV
+250 DTYEATYVQV
-262 DETHIEEL
+262 DEAHIEEL

-285 GEEVSTQGFKGFF
+285 GEEVSTQGFNGFF
-298 AYTDKETL
+298 AYADKETL

-312 MNLADGDL
+312 MKLADGDL
-320 PEEKNEIVVSK
+320 PIEKNEIVVSK

-366 TGQEKQNIYSF
+366 TGQEKQNMYSF
-377 LISKEMLEQCTKYE
+377 LISKEMLEQCKKYE
-391 PDGYFAYVHLN
+391 PDGFFAYVHLKN
-402 HVNQLDGEL
+402 VDQLDGEL

-420 EELQIPGVGFH
+420 EELQIPGVGFQ
-431 DAYFRYIDGDISMEN
+431 DAYFRYIDGEISMEN

-481 QLRTVGATKKQ
+481 QLRTIGATKKQ

-519 TLLLFPKGFSLSG
+519 TLLLFPRGFSLLG
-532 YLLVIGCTVLICWTM
+532 YLFVIGCTVLICWTM

-568 RFTSLQKKIKNR
+568 RFTSPQKKIKNR
-580 AKRKK
+580 TKRKK

-600 KKTVSIVFS
+600 KKTVSIMFS

-622 LLLLQSPEKMA
+622 LLILQSPEKLA
-633 RQHFKNGD
+633 RQYFKNGD
-641 YKIYIDSDRE
+641 YKIYMDSDKE

-666 KQEVLGIDGVEDI
+666 KQEILDIDGVEGI
-679 LVTRKSASYGAT
+679 LVTRKSAGFEAT
-691 FGGITARG
+691 SHEITTRG
-699 TCDMITNENKE
+699 VCDMITKKNRK
-710 LLAQAVV
+710 LVAQTVV
-717 EGSMPGDN
+717 EGSMPDN
-725 SILLKDDYR
+725 NGILLPYDYR
-734 DFDGKEKLG
+734 GFDGKEKLG

-749 LGKKTIP
+749 LGEKTIP
-756 VTISGFF
+756 VTISGFY
-763 DGEKTD
+763 DLEKTI

-784 FLSEELFQELIP
+784 FLPEKLLQKLIP

-809 DPEKSEKVG
+809 NPDKSEKVG

-832 LDTFEDKVDSYGYM
+832 LDTFEDRVDSFGYM
-846 DVAYGVMQVISWF
+846 NVAYGIMQVISWF

-888 IGLAPKQLAQMT
+888 VGLAPKQLAQMA

-921 ITLLVWRKFSISA
+921 ITLLVWRKFSISS

-951 YVVELVTVELILSV
+951 YVVVLVTVEFILSV

-975 LIEQMRSME
+975 LIEQMRAME

>member
-1 MEDTIK
+1 MTWPFENNTNGIVK
-7 IELLTPLTGTFLP
+7 
-20 NEMEQDWEGEEYH
+20 
-33 ELEEEQ
+33 
-39 VLFDGAD
+39 
-46 LIPYVS
+46 
-52 EIQEKI
+52 
-58 AEYSRVGHEDDK
+58 
-70 TDNLMD
+70 NL
-76 YFDGSAAIK
+76 
-85 EKVLSAVPSVKEAD
+85 
-99 GVLYGCTILELKEY
+99 
-113 LETEELSE
+113 
-121 LCEYLT
+121 
-127 GQYSDG
+127 
-133 WGEGFEQQEI
+133 
-143 PVEGG
+143 
-148 ELCIHF
+148 
-154 WRPMD
+154 
-159 FEFQQAKPEV
+159 AKRNL
-169 SKEKSEKQENPAN
+169 KSEKRRNIM
-182 VPKRPKMQLLGM
+182 V
-194 DGNVFA
+194 
-200 VMARASKLLQENGQ
+200 
-214 GQEAKEMI
+214 
-222 ARVQKSENYYQALH
+222 
-236 IISEYVETELSASS
+236 IISVVLAAFLISLSGLVGVSLMQTEKKKVI
-250 QNDTKPPTYVQV
+250 DTYEATYVQV
-262 DETHIEEL
+262 DEAHIEEL

-285 GEEVSTQGFKGFF
+285 GKESSTQGFNGFF
-298 AYTDKETL
+298 AYADKETL

-312 MNLADGDL
+312 MKLADGDL
-320 PEEKNEIVVSK
+320 PIEKNEIVVSK

-366 TGQEKQNIYSF
+366 TGQEKQNMYSF
-377 LISKEMLEQCTKYE
+377 LISKEMLEQCKKYE
-391 PDGYFAYVHLN
+391 SDGYFAYIHLDN
-402 HVNQLDGEL
+402 VERLDGEL

-431 DAYFRYIDGDISMEN
+431 DAYFRYIDGEISMEN

-498 KEGHSL
+498 NEGHSL

-519 TLLLFPKGFSLSG
+519 TLLLFPRGFSLLG

-568 RFTSLQKKIKNR
+568 RFTSPQKKIKNR
-580 AKRKK
+580 TKRKK

-600 KKTVSIVFS
+600 KKTVSIMFS

-622 LLLLQSPEKMA
+622 LLILQSPEKLA
-633 RQHFKNGD
+633 RQYFKNGD
-641 YKIYIDSDRE
+641 YKIYMDSDKE
-651 HIDLLKQ
+651 HINLLKQ

-666 KQEVLGIDGVEDI
+666 KQEILDIDGVEEI
-679 LVTRKSASYGAT
+679 LVTRKSAGFGAT
-691 FGGITARG
+691 SHEITARG
-699 TCDMITNENKE
+699 VCDMITKENRE
-710 LLAQAVV
+710 LLTQAVV
-717 EGSMPGDN
+717 EGSMPDN
-725 SILLKDDYR
+725 NGILLPYNYR
-734 DFDGKEKLG
+734 GFDGKEKLG

-749 LGKKTIP
+749 LGEKTIP
-756 VTISGFF
+756 VTISGYF
-763 DGEKTD
+763 DAKQIIA
-769 FASGHGPIGVDGPMM
+769 FASGHGSIGVDGPMM
-784 FLSEELFQELIP
+784 FLPEELFQELIP

-809 DPEKSEKVG
+809 NPDKSEKVG

-832 LDTFEDKVDSYGYM
+832 LDTFEDRVDSFGYM
-846 DVAYGVMQVISWF
+846 NVVYGIMQVISWF

-883 SVLRS
+883 SVLCS
-888 IGLAPKQLAQMT
+888 VGLAPKQLTQMA

-921 ITLLVWRKFSISA
+921 ITLLVWRKFSISS

-951 YVVELVTVELILSV
+951 YVVVLVTVEFILSV

-975 LIEQMRSME
+975 LIEQMRAME